1 MHDFTGF
8 TTVPTKEIMKEIVD
22 TARQVLGEGFQDMD
36 LGEIQELTDIT
47 PEELT
52 KYYLVEL
59 NASELVPKGQEED
72 LEEMPRN
79 KITLDSLTQGL

>member
-1 MHDFTGF
+1 MQ
-8 TTVPTKEIMKEIVD
+8 ES
-22 TARQVLGEGFQDMD
+22 EGFQDID

-52 KYYLVEL
+52 KYYLVEM
-59 NASELVPKGQEED
+59 NASELVTKGQEED
-72 LEEMPRN
+72 LEEMPGN